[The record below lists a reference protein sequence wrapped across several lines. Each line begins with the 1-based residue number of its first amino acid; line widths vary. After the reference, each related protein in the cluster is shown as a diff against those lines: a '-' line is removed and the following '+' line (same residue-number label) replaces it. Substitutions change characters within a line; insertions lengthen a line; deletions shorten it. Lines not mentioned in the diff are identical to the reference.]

1 MQRLFVGVLTILM
14 LVLFTACH
22 RSGSKRYVHDEADT
36 NEQPDNCITIIGQP
50 DIEVEHDS
58 AVIVSDDSILL
69 VKTSK
74 SISSTILK
82 RVAYIT
88 SYNTKTRNPNWV
100 AWHLTSEHTE
110 GPYNRKGVPYYNDNG
125 DAIGIASFTYD
136 VVYGDYFVDR
146 EVSSPRQEHSDWK
159 EHPSNIDHGHMCPAA
174 DCKWSKE
181 AINQSF
187 LLTNMCPQDHELN
200 GGDWETLEDKC
211 RKWAKKYGDIY
222 IVAGPIF
229 YNGIKKTF
237 GANRI
242 AIPDAFF
249 KVVLCTKGTPK
260 ALGFIYSNNA
270 EKQPMNQTVCSV
282 DEVERVTNIDFFSS
296 LPDEVEETVESN
308 YNLRMW

>member
-1 MQRLFVGVLTILM
+1 MIPNKFKAAFLFLLLVFILSSC
-14 LVLFTACH
+14 AH
-22 RSGSKRYVHDEADT
+22 RRSERAAVHPQ
-36 NEQPDNCITIIGQP
+36 NSEQPLERVQSPQQP
-50 DIEVEHDS
+50 
-58 AVIVSDDSILL
+58 
-69 VKTSK
+69 
-74 SISSTILK
+74 SSTDKVDQPSIKQVENLETPK
-82 RVAYIT
+82 DGIFPSQVLRRIPYTI
-88 SYNTKTRNPNWV
+88 SYNSETKNPNWV

-110 GPYNRKGVPYYNDNG
+110 GPYNRKGVPYYDDSGN
-125 DAIGIASFTYD
+125 AIGIASFTYD

-229 YNGIKKTF
+229 YNGIKNTF

-296 LPDEVEETVESN
+296 LPDEVEETVESSF
-308 YNLRMW
+308 NLRNW